1 MKLLIISATEREISP
16 LLKEIKAD
24 KKGNFIF
31 SSKYKNL
38 DLDIVITGVGM
49 AATAYFM
56 GKQLAKKQY
65 DFCLNLGI
73 AGCFNKNIKLGEV
86 FNITEDCIAD
96 LGAEDGERFLNMQE
110 INLLKLNPFI
120 PNENIW
126 IKNQTKIENLIL
138 SKIKKVKGI
147 TVNMVHGNNKS
158 IEQVKKL
165 FNPITES
172 MEGAAFLQ
180 ICSLEN
186 ISCAQIRSI
195 SNYVEE
201 RNLAKW
207 NINLAIQ
214 RLNEIAI
221 EILNAF

>member
-1 MKLLIISATEREISP
+1 MKILIISATEREISP

-38 DLDIVITGVGM
+38 VIDIVITGVGM

-56 GKQLAKKQY
+56 GKQFAKKQY

-73 AGCFNKNIKLGEV
+73 AGCFDKEIELGAV
-86 FNITEDCIAD
+86 FNITEDCFAD
-96 LGAEDGERFLNMQE
+96 LGAEDGERFLNMEE
-110 INLLKLNPFI
+110 INLLKQNPFM
-120 PNENIW
+120 PNENMW
-126 IKNQTKIENLIL
+126 IKNKTEIENLIL

-147 TVNMVHGNNKS
+147 TVNKVHGNNAS
-158 IEQVKKL
+158 IEQVKTL
-165 FNPITES
+165 FNSITES

-186 ISCAQIRSI
+186 ISCAQIRST

-214 RLNEIAI
+214 RLNETAI

>member
-1 MKLLIISATEREISP
+1 MKILIVSATEREISS
-16 LLKEIKAD
+16 LIKEIKAD
-24 KKGNFIF
+24 KKGDFILN
-31 SSKYKNL
+31 SKYKNL
-38 DLDIVITGVGM
+38 DLDIVVTGVGM

-65 DFCLNLGI
+65 NFCLNLGI
-73 AGCFNKNIKLGEV
+73 AGCFDKEIKLGEV
-86 FNITEDCIAD
+86 FNITEDCFAD
-96 LGAEDGERFLNMQE
+96 LGAEDGERFLNMEE
-110 INLLKLNPFI
+110 INLLKQNPFM

-126 IKNQTKIENLIL
+126 IKNKTEIKNPIFSE
-138 SKIKKVKGI
+138 IKKVKGI
-147 TVNMVHGNNKS
+147 TVNKVHGNKAS
-158 IEQVKKL
+158 IEQVKTL
-165 FNPITES
+165 FNPIVES

-214 RLNEIAI
+214 RLNETAI
-221 EILNAF
+221 KILNAF

>member
-1 MKLLIISATEREISP
+1 MKILIVSATEKEIFS
-16 LLKEIKAD
+16 LIKEIKAD
-24 KKGNFIF
+24 KKGDFIF

-38 DLDIVITGVGM
+38 EIDIVITGVGM

-73 AGCFNKNIKLGEV
+73 AGCFNNKIKLGEV
-86 FNITEDCIAD
+86 FNITEDFFAD
-96 LGAEDGERFLNMQE
+96 LGAEDGERFLNMEE
-110 INLLKLNPFI
+110 INLLKQNPFM

-126 IKNQTKIENLIL
+126 IKNQTKIANSIL
-138 SKIKKVKGI
+138 SEIKKIKGI
-147 TVNMVHGNNKS
+147 TVNKVHGNKAS
-158 IEQVKKL
+158 IEQVKTL

-186 ISCAQIRSI
+186 ISCVQIRSI
-195 SNYVEE
+195 SNYIEV
-201 RNLAKW
+201 RDKARW
-207 NINLAIQ
+207 DIYLAIKQ
-214 RLNEIAI
+214 LNKTAI